1 MSKKD
6 KKNQSTDKEKDIK
19 NEEQSAQ
26 NEQTEEKAVDQKE
39 TDNSNGSDQKEEKK
53 ESTWEDKY
61 NELND
66 KYLRLYSEF
75 ENFRRRTAKER
86 VEMMSNAGSDMIKEV
101 LPVLDDMERA
111 IESNKDSDDI
121 ESIKEGFNLV
131 HNKLFKTLEGKG
143 LKPMNSI
150 GEKFDPETADAIA
163 KIPAHEKKMK
173 GKVVD
178 VVEKG
183 YYLNDSIL
191 RYAKVV
197 VGE

>member
-6 KKNQSTDKEKDIK
+6 KKNQNTDKEKDIK

-26 NEQTEEKAVDQKE
+26 NEQTEEKAVDEKE
-39 TDNSNGSDQKEEKK
+39 TDNSNGSDQKEDKK
-53 ESTWEDKY
+53 EPTWEDKY
-61 NELND
+61 NDLND

-150 GEKFDPETADAIA
+150 GEEFDPETADAIA
-163 KIPAHEKKMK
+163 KIPAPEKKMK

>member
-26 NEQTEEKAVDQKE
+26 NEQTEEKAVDEKE

-53 ESTWEDKY
+53 EPTWEDKY

-66 KYLRLYSEF
+66 RYLRLYSEF

-86 VEMMSNAGSDMIKEV
+86 VEMMNNAGSDMIKEV

-163 KIPAHEKKMK
+163 KIPAPEKKMK

>member
-6 KKNQSTDKEKDIK
+6 KKNQNTDNEKDIK

-26 NEQTEEKAVDQKE
+26 NEQTEEKAVDEKE

-53 ESTWEDKY
+53 EPTWEDKY
-61 NELND
+61 NDLND

-86 VEMMSNAGSDMIKEV
+86 VEMMNNAGSDMIKEV

-150 GEKFDPETADAIA
+150 GEEFDPETADAIA
-163 KIPAHEKKMK
+163 KIPAPEKKMK

>member
-26 NEQTEEKAVDQKE
+26 NEQTEEKAVDEKE

-53 ESTWEDKY
+53 EPTWEDKY

-150 GEKFDPETADAIA
+150 GEEFDPETADAIA
-163 KIPAHEKKMK
+163 KIPAPEKKMK

>member
-6 KKNQSTDKEKDIK
+6 KKKQNTDNEKDIK

-26 NEQTEEKAVDQKE
+26 NEQTAEKAVDEKE

-53 ESTWEDKY
+53 EPTWEDKY

-66 KYLRLYSEF
+66 RYLRLYSEF

-86 VEMMSNAGSDMIKEV
+86 VEMMNNAGSDMIKEV

-163 KIPAHEKKMK
+163 KIPAPEKKMK

>member
-6 KKNQSTDKEKDIK
+6 KKNQNTDNEKDIK
-19 NEEQSAQ
+19 SEEQSAQ
-26 NEQTEEKAVDQKE
+26 NEQTEEKAVDEKE

-53 ESTWEDKY
+53 EPTWEDKY

-86 VEMMSNAGSDMIKEV
+86 VEMMNNAGSDMIKEV

-111 IESNKDSDDI
+111 IESNKDSEDI

-143 LKPMNSI
+143 LKSMNSI
-150 GEKFDPETADAIA
+150 GEEFDPETADAIA
-163 KIPAHEKKMK
+163 KIPAPEKKMK